1 MTLDCIKSSTDD
13 PIQPQTQLD
22 QYDDNHSQWIPHFPY
37 IYLIKKKTQKAI
49 VKYNYIVENLT
60 WCW

>member
-13 PIQPQTQLD
+13 PIQPQTSMI
-22 QYDDNHSQWIPHFPY
+22 DNHSQWILHFPN
-37 IYLIKKKTQKAI
+37 IYLIKKKIQQAI